1 MFRYHLIFV
10 IVALALQNMF
20 SLPDDP
26 EYGYRGEERDAL
38 LALRDSFNDTF
49 LKKNWNGLMCYMNN
63 PPKWY
68 GIQCTNGRVT
78 GILLEEMG
86 LNGSIRV
93 DAFVNLT
100 QLSILSFK
108 NNLISGPLMDFSSN
122 PKLSFIDLSFNRF
135 DGHVHQSLTGLP
147 NLGSLQLN
155 ENHITGHLPAFSQS
169 SLRYF
174 NVSYNDLTGPVPDTS
189 VLQSFGSSS
198 YFGNPELCGP
208 PTQTPCSSKF
218 GEPSPEPLR
227 SSTDDQGK
235 PKKLNFTTI
244 FIIVDTALLILVLL
258 IVFFFCK
265 KRSRNKKQNQASI
278 KQDTSTEPIQ
288 TPDKRQE
295 PQIKGKLA
303 FIDDEIRFELG
314 DLLKA
319 SAEGLGTGN
328 FGNTYKALLE
338 DGPAFV
344 VKRLRDLKP
353 LSVQEFEK
361 QVRLIADLQ
370 HPNLLP
376 LIAFY
381 TSRDEK
387 LMIYTHIQS
396 GNLFNRIQG
405 RRSKNRI
412 PFRWSSRLT
421 VARGVA
427 KAVEYLHFNT
437 KSAQAVVPHG
447 NLKTTNILLG
457 ADDTPLVTDYGL
469 TALISIP
476 IAAQRMVSYKSP
488 EYQTARKL
496 TKKSDVW
503 CLGIVLMELLTGR
516 VSVHSATAGMS
527 GVDLCSWVHR
537 AVREEWTAEI
547 FDTEIA
553 VQRSAAQGMLRVLK
567 LAMRCC
573 DKSPDKRPEIGEVVR
588 ELESLKTPSAEE
600 EGEDDVSD
608 DVSGTDRS
616 LTDESYCTTAS
627 GAFGEEKFTRF
638 KILDRSVCY
647 SIRVCVRRSR
657 NEKSARF
664 AGDEVFISVRRID
677 TQMTDKRKTG
687 KKKKKKGK
695 RNGCVMSGEQAC
707 ALRAVQEWVFLGNG
721 GDSVGG
727 SLEVDG
733 EFNVVKCGGG
743 GRLGEKMV
751 FELHCHSICSDGFLS
766 PTRVVERAYEN
777 GVKVLALTDHDTMS
791 GIPEALVAARKLG
804 IKIIPGVEI
813 STMFSPRDNSEA
825 EEPVHILAY
834 YSSCGPTR
842 PEELEEFLASIRDG
856 RYVRA
861 QNMISKLNSLKMPV
875 KWEHVARIAGKGVAP
890 GRVHVARAMLE
901 AGHVENL
908 KQAFSRYLHDNGPAY
923 SKGSEPLAED
933 TVRMIRNTGGV
944 AVLAH
949 PWALKNPASVIR
961 KLKEVGL
968 HGMEVYRCDGKLAA
982 YSDLADA
989 CELLKLGG
997 SDFHGKGK
1005 NSESSLGSVNM
1016 PVTVLHDFL
1025 KVARPIWRDG
1035 IMNTLEGYIVE
1046 PSEAKL
1052 QEITR
1057 FRRTKI
1063 MDPFSCKKELI
1074 NSCVSSWLTKEEMQ
1088 NPELEAIMLNLNNA
1102 LITLESHQVAIETPP
1117 PS

>member
-1 MFRYHLIFV
+1 
-10 IVALALQNMF
+10 
-20 SLPDDP
+20 
-26 EYGYRGEERDAL
+26 
-38 LALRDSFNDTF
+38 
-49 LKKNWNGLMCYMNN
+49 
-63 PPKWY
+63 
-68 GIQCTNGRVT
+68 
-78 GILLEEMG
+78 
-86 LNGSIRV
+86 
-93 DAFVNLT
+93 
-100 QLSILSFK
+100 
-108 NNLISGPLMDFSSN
+108 
-122 PKLSFIDLSFNRF
+122 
-135 DGHVHQSLTGLP
+135 
-147 NLGSLQLN
+147 
-155 ENHITGHLPAFSQS
+155 
-169 SLRYF
+169 
-174 NVSYNDLTGPVPDTS
+174 
-189 VLQSFGSSS
+189 
-198 YFGNPELCGP
+198 
-208 PTQTPCSSKF
+208 
-218 GEPSPEPLR
+218 
-227 SSTDDQGK
+227 
-235 PKKLNFTTI
+235 
-244 FIIVDTALLILVLL
+244 
-258 IVFFFCK
+258 
-265 KRSRNKKQNQASI
+265 
-278 KQDTSTEPIQ
+278 
-288 TPDKRQE
+288 
-295 PQIKGKLA
+295 
-303 FIDDEIRFELG
+303 
-314 DLLKA
+314 
-319 SAEGLGTGN
+319 
-328 FGNTYKALLE
+328 
-338 DGPAFV
+338 
-344 VKRLRDLKP
+344 
-353 LSVQEFEK
+353 
-361 QVRLIADLQ
+361 
-370 HPNLLP
+370 
-376 LIAFY
+376 
-381 TSRDEK
+381 
-387 LMIYTHIQS
+387 
-396 GNLFNRIQG
+396 
-405 RRSKNRI
+405 
-412 PFRWSSRLT
+412 
-421 VARGVA
+421 
-427 KAVEYLHFNT
+427 
-437 KSAQAVVPHG
+437 
-447 NLKTTNILLG
+447 
-457 ADDTPLVTDYGL
+457 
-469 TALISIP
+469 
-476 IAAQRMVSYKSP
+476 
-488 EYQTARKL
+488 
-496 TKKSDVW
+496 
-503 CLGIVLMELLTGR
+503 
-516 VSVHSATAGMS
+516 
-527 GVDLCSWVHR
+527 
-537 AVREEWTAEI
+537 
-547 FDTEIA
+547 
-553 VQRSAAQGMLRVLK
+553 
-567 LAMRCC
+567 
-573 DKSPDKRPEIGEVVR
+573 
-588 ELESLKTPSAEE
+588 
-600 EGEDDVSD
+600 
-608 DVSGTDRS
+608 
-616 LTDESYCTTAS
+616 
-627 GAFGEEKFTRF
+627 
-638 KILDRSVCY
+638 
-647 SIRVCVRRSR
+647 
-657 NEKSARF
+657 
-664 AGDEVFISVRRID
+664 
-677 TQMTDKRKTG
+677 MTDKRKTG

-743 GRLGEKMV
+743 GGWGRRWCLNCIVIQFVVMDFCLLLGSSKELMRMGRVPVGLMLLLIAAAAYKRLWV
-751 FELHCHSICSDGFLS
+751 
-766 PTRVVERAYEN
+766 
-777 GVKVLALTDHDTMS
+777 VKVLALTDHDTMS

>member
-1 MFRYHLIFV
+1 MYNPPLDSPPPPSARHPATPPPTTNPSKPPTTNHRPDEPNQS
-10 IVALALQNMF
+10 ALHCQNTNTPPA
-20 SLPDDP
+20 SKQLHIPELRSPNDP
-26 EYGYRGEERDAL
+26 KPTMEGEEKT
-38 LALRDSFNDTF
+38 SGGSGE
-49 LKKNWNGLMCYMNN
+49 KK
-63 PPKWY
+63 
-68 GIQCTNGRVT
+68 Q
-78 GILLEEMG
+78 
-86 LNGSIRV
+86 
-93 DAFVNLT
+93 
-100 QLSILSFK
+100 
-108 NNLISGPLMDFSSN
+108 
-122 PKLSFIDLSFNRF
+122 
-135 DGHVHQSLTGLP
+135 
-147 NLGSLQLN
+147 
-155 ENHITGHLPAFSQS
+155 
-169 SLRYF
+169 
-174 NVSYNDLTGPVPDTS
+174 
-189 VLQSFGSSS
+189 
-198 YFGNPELCGP
+198 
-208 PTQTPCSSKF
+208 
-218 GEPSPEPLR
+218 
-227 SSTDDQGK
+227 QGK
-235 PKKLNFTTI
+235 G
-244 FIIVDTALLILVLL
+244 
-258 IVFFFCK
+258 
-265 KRSRNKKQNQASI
+265 RGGRRRERNCY
-278 KQDTSTEPIQ
+278 E
-288 TPDKRQE
+288 
-295 PQIKGKLA
+295 KGVGRTWPSK
-303 FIDDEIRFELG
+303 
-314 DLLKA
+314 
-319 SAEGLGTGN
+319 
-328 FGNTYKALLE
+328 
-338 DGPAFV
+338 
-344 VKRLRDLKP
+344 
-353 LSVQEFEK
+353 
-361 QVRLIADLQ
+361 
-370 HPNLLP
+370 
-376 LIAFY
+376 
-381 TSRDEK
+381 
-387 LMIYTHIQS
+387 
-396 GNLFNRIQG
+396 G
-405 RRSKNRI
+405 RRSGGGKRVK
-412 PFRWSSRLT
+412 RSW
-421 VARGVA
+421 A
-427 KAVEYLHFNT
+427 KF
-437 KSAQAVVPHG
+437 G
-447 NLKTTNILLG
+447 FILF
-457 ADDTPLVTDYGL
+457 
-469 TALISIP
+469 
-476 IAAQRMVSYKSP
+476 
-488 EYQTARKL
+488 E
-496 TKKSDVW
+496 
-503 CLGIVLMELLTGR
+503 
-516 VSVHSATAGMS
+516 
-527 GVDLCSWVHR
+527 
-537 AVREEWTAEI
+537 
-547 FDTEIA
+547 
-553 VQRSAAQGMLRVLK
+553 
-567 LAMRCC
+567 
-573 DKSPDKRPEIGEVVR
+573 
-588 ELESLKTPSAEE
+588 
-600 EGEDDVSD
+600 
-608 DVSGTDRS
+608 
-616 LTDESYCTTAS
+616 
-627 GAFGEEKFTRF
+627 TRF

-664 AGDEVFISVRRID
+664 AGDEVFISVRRRD

-1117 PS
+1117 PG